1 MIVEILKKH
10 WNIKLQNNP
19 FIYQQPTRTLV
30 SDEDGK
36 FIFSNNGSYVI
47 FLVSPGNKEIKAEI
61 AYRCFEKNV
70 RRTVN

>member
-36 FIFSNNGSYVI
+36 FIFPNNGSYVI
-47 FLVSPGNKEIKAEI
+47 FLVFPEDKEIKAEI
-61 AYRCFEKNV
+61 AYGWFEKK
-70 RRTVN
+70 RKKDC

>member
-1 MIVEILKKH
+1 S
-10 WNIKLQNNP
+10 
-19 FIYQQPTRTLV
+19 TLV

-61 AYRCFEKNV
+61 AYRCFEKK
-70 RRTVN
+70 RKKDC